1 MISWASLTTF
11 LYIMA
16 RISGFVLL
24 SPILGRRTIPGI
36 FRSGM
41 ILVLSVFIYPVV
53 DGQPVEVP
61 SGVAVF
67 ALHILLELLL
77 GFFLGMAVHFFLY
90 IPHLAGLMV
99 DTQMGMTMNQIYD
112 AGAESNLSVS
122 GQLLNVLMLLLF
134 FAANGHHTLIR
145 IILTSWDVVPLGM
158 IVPGKAAI
166 DAVLMLFVECTTL
179 ALKLSMPILA
189 AELVGQ
195 LGMGIL
201 MKAIPQINV
210 FSINIELKVLIGLV
224 MLFILIAPISEF
236 LLKAEMEMLDS
247 LYQLIALSG

>member
-11 LYIMA
+11 LYLMT

-24 SPILGRRTIPGI
+24 SPILGRKTIPGI
-36 FRSGM
+36 VRGGM
-41 ILVLSVFIYPVV
+41 ILVLSVFIYPVM
-53 DGQPVEVP
+53 DGRPVEVP
-61 SGVAVF
+61 GGAAVF
-67 ALHILLELLL
+67 AVHILLELLL

-145 IILTSWDVVPLGM
+145 IILTS
-158 IVPGKAAI
+158 
-166 DAVLMLFVECTTL
+166 
-179 ALKLSMPILA
+179 
-189 AELVGQ
+189 
-195 LGMGIL
+195 
-201 MKAIPQINV
+201 
-210 FSINIELKVLIGLV
+210 
-224 MLFILIAPISEF
+224 
-236 LLKAEMEMLDS
+236 
-247 LYQLIALSG
+247 